1 MISVGPEVISV
12 GPVVISVGPVV
23 ISVGPVVISVG
34 GSVGP
39 VVISVGP
46 AVISVGGSVRPLVIS
61 VGPVAI
67 SVGGSVG
74 SEVISVGGS
83 VGPVVDETASHSSS
97 IVAAPDATYSKQY
110 SFSGSSSLQF
120 HCQHSAIR
128 TEKYLTW
135 CKRSHQNN
143 IQPEPLRCP
152 VSTCRL
158 RSVQRRNRLQFSSD
172 SNYPKV

>member
-1 MISVGPEVISV
+1 MGPAVVGSEE
-12 GPVVISVGPVV
+12 
-23 ISVGPVVISVG
+23 PVVISVG

-61 VGPVAI
+61 VEPVVI

-74 SEVISVGGS
+74 PVVISVGGSVGPIVISVGGS

-120 HCQHSAIR
+120 HCQHSAMR